1 MPPKE
6 QSLKLK
12 ILSLQV
18 KGEEESWILKAKSMF
33 GFSET
38 RGNYNASVRVD
49 HEYFDR
55 QVKDKQNEIAKVEA
69 APDLFDDSRGELA
82 RLNDDL
88 KDIDARRKEAEKL
101 EVESFV
107 ATIEVVDYSKSTIT
121 MRVPEEALLE
131 IVKIRESFSS
141 FVMFFM

>member
-1 MPPKE
+1 MSQKE

-33 GFSET
+33 GFTET
-38 RGNYNASVRVD
+38 RGDYNASVRVD
-49 HEYFDR
+49 HEYFDK
-55 QVKDKQNEIAKVEA
+55 QAKDVQKEIAKVEA
-69 APDLFDDSRGELA
+69 QPDLFDDSRGELA

-88 KDIDARRKEAEKL
+88 KDVEARRKEAEKL

-107 ATIEVVDYSKSTIT
+107 AAIEVVDYSKAIVT
-121 MRVPEEALLE
+121 MRIPQVALLE

-141 FVMFFM
+141 FVMFFI